1 MDEEQDLVGRFFAI
15 ITGRMEDA
23 AALAAEGQNPSLDP
37 SARIS
42 LAQQIVSSA
51 DEVIGIA
58 QAPAKLCEC
67 GNAT

>member
-1 MDEEQDLVGRFFAI
+1 MDEEHDLVGRLFAI

-42 LAQQIVSSA
+42 LANEIVSSA
-51 DEVIGIA
+51 EDVVGIA
-58 QAPAKLCEC
+58 LAVAKLCEF

>member
-1 MDEEQDLVGRFFAI
+1 MDDEQDLVGRLFAI

-42 LAQQIVSSA
+42 LVNEIVSSA
-51 DEVIGIA
+51 EEVVGIA
-58 QAPAKLCEC
+58 LTAAKLCES